1 MHVWN
6 RRMFNGDSYRHAII
20 LKCVRLKFPALSRRM
35 VLIGLSGNC
44 ALNLMICAKSLANAT
59 LRVESKQTCD
69 HLVDASIKTMKYLN
83 GPQ

>member
-1 MHVWN
+1 
-6 RRMFNGDSYRHAII
+6 
-20 LKCVRLKFPALSRRM
+20 M

-44 ALNLMICAKSLANAT
+44 ALNLMISAKSLANAT
-59 LRVESKQTCD
+59 LRVESKRTCD

>member
-1 MHVWN
+1 
-6 RRMFNGDSYRHAII
+6 
-20 LKCVRLKFPALSRRM
+20 M